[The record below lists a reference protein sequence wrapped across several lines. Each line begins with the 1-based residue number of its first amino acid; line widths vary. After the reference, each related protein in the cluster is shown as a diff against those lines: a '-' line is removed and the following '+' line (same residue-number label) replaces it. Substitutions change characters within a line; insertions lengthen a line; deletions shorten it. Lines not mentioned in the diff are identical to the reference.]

1 MEETFLCH
9 WTSDTSDKGL
19 AQEPSPTQPRT
30 TPAHRVSRPQSTVQ
44 VRSSLQQFRTWAS
57 INPTMATRPIRLLIP
72 LLRLLLLMLSS
83 ASISTTIFTLIFT
96 SQTQIKDTFDN
107 TDNLNETELFLKMLN
122 APKTPPTT
130 TIDPALSQI
139 PSQHLQVTVILLF
152 TAILANIVVIGMDMQ
167 RLFEDTGYSRGGD
180 DHLEMRIPTP
190 QSGLAQHLHEAED
203 AGRVLGGVEAERA
216 ALPVHQALRRSR
228 TRSDLSAVD
237 MSTGSPDTLNW
248 RGLGLA
254 EYSAEARSLRMRPQ
268 WISRRRGEQN
278 YPGEP

>member
-1 MEETFLCH
+1 M
-9 WTSDTSDKGL
+9 
-19 AQEPSPTQPRT
+19 A
-30 TPAHRVSRPQSTVQ
+30 SRP
-44 VRSSLQQFRTWAS
+44 L
-57 INPTMATRPIRLLIP
+57 RLLIP

-83 ASISTTIFTLIFT
+83 AAISTTIFTLLFT

-122 APKTPPTT
+122 APKTPPNHHHRPCSQP
-130 TIDPALSQI
+130 DPQPA
-139 PSQHLQVTVILLF
+139 PAGHGHPTVHCHF
-152 TAILANIVVIGMDMQ
+152 GKHSGDRHDMQ
-167 RLFEDTGYSRGGD
+167 RLIEDTGYSSGGD

-268 WISRRRGEQN
+268 WISRRRGEN
-278 YPGEP
+278 YPRRAIGVGASSGGDGEEDEEE